1 MNDAQESAPVS
12 AWQEA
17 IDAGDDMSLIE
28 ANLALSYQ
36 ERCVQHDRAITLAMA
51 LREAAFKQIHGL
63 SDALKAVES

>member
-1 MNDAQESAPVS
+1 MKAAKEPDQTS

-36 ERCVQHDRAITLAMA
+36 ERCIQHDRAVTLAMA
-51 LREAAFKQIHGL
+51 LREAALQEIHGL
-63 SDALKAVES
+63 SDALKAVE